1 MKHFALRRVS
11 AIAVTAALL
20 LTTVFS
26 ISIFANAATFSPRL
40 TAPARTNKYYY
51 SDKNI
56 YYASGWGM
64 PNCTAYAY
72 GRAYEILGKEPKL
85 SWYSAETWYDYNRN
99 GGYYNYGRTPKVGAI
114 ACWCYNGGGHV
125 AVVEQINSDGSMVL
139 SNSGYNYLE
148 FYLTYANKNDS
159 NPGGNSW
166 WTFQGYI
173 YIIDSAD
180 VVDSEPAVEYK
191 NGVYKVQV
199 DSTLNMRSGAGT
211 SNAYVTSVPNGAKL
225 SVTQTKQAGG
235 YTWGYTTYNNK
246 SGWVA
251 LDYCV
256 YVSEIPE
263 ETKAPATQPA
273 TQPATKAPATQPATK
288 APATQP
294 ATKAPATQPATKA
307 PVTQPATK
315 APATQPATKAPVTQP
330 ATKAPATQPTK
341 APVTQPVTK
350 APATVATQKPVATTA
365 PVTVPAPAKKK
376 GLGIGDINSDGVI
389 SISDATMIQKYLSDS
404 ITLTSE
410 QVGWC
415 DFNFDGRVTIDDVTG
430 IQRYASLKYD

>member
-211 SNAYVTSVPNGAKL
+211 SNSYVTSVPNGAKL

-273 TQPATKAPATQPATK
+273 TKAPATQPATK

-294 ATKAPATQPATKA
+294 ATKAPATQPT
-307 PVTQPATK
+307 T
-315 APATQPATKAPVTQP
+315 
-330 ATKAPATQPTK
+330 

-365 PVTVPAPAKKK
+365 PATVPAPAKKK

>member
-294 ATKAPATQPATKA
+294 ATKAPVTQPTTA
-307 PVTQPATK
+307 PVTQPT
-315 APATQPATKAPVTQP
+315 T
-330 ATKAPATQPTK
+330 

-365 PVTVPAPAKKK
+365 PATVPAPAKKK